1 MSNISKTQPELRFAG
16 FTDAWEQR
24 KCEGILKPI
33 KGAMKIGP
41 FGSALKKEFYTETGV
56 KVYAQENIFQENFT
70 IGDYYISEERY
81 QTLKGCKL
89 EPGDLVIS
97 MMGTIGACAIFPN
110 NAEPGIMNSHLLRL
124 QLNDDIYPEYIHQ
137 LLRDSQIIRSQIDR
151 LSVGSI
157 MSGLSSSVV
166 QKLIFPIPSLDEQK
180 KIAEFLTQLDKTITL
195 HQRKY
200 DGLQLLK
207 KSMLQKLFP
216 KDGETKPEI
225 RFAGFTDTWEQRK
238 FGDLA
243 EYKKGPFG
251 SAITKDM
258 FVPKNDHS
266 VKVYEQQNAI
276 NKDWRL
282 ERYFL
287 PKKYVATKLKSFETH
302 GGDII
307 VSCAGTIGEIYE
319 IPKNAETGVI
329 NQALMRVRVNET
341 VADKRMFIIAFSN
354 MIDSFTRV
362 HSNGSAIKNIPPFA
376 DLKPMGVLMP
386 SIEEQRKI
394 SAYFDS
400 IDNLITLHRRKLEQ
414 LKTIKQF
421 FLQKMFV

>member
-1 MSNISKTQPELRFAG
+1 MTDKSKTVPELRFAG
-16 FTDAWEQR
+16 YTDAWEQR
-24 KCEGILKPI
+24 KFGVLCERVQGNDGRMDLPTLTISVAN
-33 KGAMKIGP
+33 GWMRQEDR
-41 FGSALKKEFYTETGV
+41 FS
-56 KVYAQENIFQENFT
+56 ENIAGKEQKNYT
-70 IGDYYISEERY
+70 
-81 QTLKGCKL
+81 
-89 EPGDLVIS
+89 
-97 MMGTIGACAIFPN
+97 
-110 NAEPGIMNSHLLRL
+110 LLRKGEL
-124 QLNDDIYPEYIHQ
+124 SYNHGNSKLAKYGTVFALETFEEALVPRVYHSFRMTNGNASFIEYYFATKIPDKELGKLISSGARMDGLLNIGFDEFMGINMMLPSIQEQEKISS
-137 LLRDSQIIRSQIDR
+137 LLRSIDN
-151 LSVGSI
+151 
-157 MSGLSSSVV
+157 
-166 QKLIFPIPSLDEQK
+166 
-180 KIAEFLTQLDKTITL
+180 TITL
-195 HQRKY
+195 HQRKC
-200 DGLQLLK
+200 DELK
-207 KSMLQKLFP
+207 KCKKGLLQQMFP
-216 KDGETKPEI
+216 QPGETIPRV
-225 RFAGFTDTWEQRK
+225 RFPDFTDAWEQRK

-287 PKKYVATKLKSFETH
+287 PKEYVATKLKSFETH

-319 IPKNAETGVI
+319 IPRNAESGVI

-400 IDNLITLHRRKLEQ
+400 IDNLITLHRHKLEQ

-421 FLQKMFV
+421 LLQKMFI